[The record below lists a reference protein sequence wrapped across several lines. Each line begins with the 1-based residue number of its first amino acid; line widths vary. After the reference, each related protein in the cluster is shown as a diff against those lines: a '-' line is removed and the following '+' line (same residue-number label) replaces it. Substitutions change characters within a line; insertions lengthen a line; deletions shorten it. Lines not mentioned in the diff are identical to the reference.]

1 MNAIGEDIDY
11 DENYSYFKSVMLYSG
26 RMSVEETLKV
36 DEDDLPDITL
46 SVNAFAVANYY
57 LAQGN
62 AEEARRYFTITV
74 EAVQDTLWSA
84 FAYHAA
90 KADLERLF

>member
-1 MNAIGEDIDY
+1 
-11 DENYSYFKSVMLYSG
+11 
-26 RMSVEETLKV
+26 MSVEETLQV

-62 AEEARRYFTITV
+62 MEEVRRYLTITV
-74 EAVQDTLWSA
+74 DADKDTLWSA